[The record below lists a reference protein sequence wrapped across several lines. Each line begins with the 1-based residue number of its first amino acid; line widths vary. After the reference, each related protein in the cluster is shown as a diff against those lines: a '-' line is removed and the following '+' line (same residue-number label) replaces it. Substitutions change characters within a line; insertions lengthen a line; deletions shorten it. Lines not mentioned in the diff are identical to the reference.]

1 MMMYNDSYESDGW
14 SINSH
19 DELTPVS
26 QASPPPIPT
35 LAHERHP
42 CQVKDTV
49 KFTKSDGT
57 ETWAYVREV
66 NGDLVT
72 VIPVDE
78 KGHVQPEM

>member
-1 MMMYNDSYESDGW
+1 MTIHMKTRRRSVKRV
-14 SINSH
+14 H
-19 DELTPVS
+19 
-26 QASPPPIPT
+26 PIPT

-57 ETWAYVREV
+57 ETWAYVKEV
-66 NGDLVT
+66 NGDVVT